1 MQRYFSLSKE
11 NILLSNDDI
20 HHITHVMRGKKGDQV
35 EVIKDSLI
43 YVCEIVSTSPF
54 ILKEVSIK
62 EDNNELNKDIT
73 LFYVLSKGDK
83 NDLVIQKCTEI
94 GVKNIVLLNSKRSVI
109 KLDQKDFEKKKERY
123 IKIAKEASEQCKRNI
138 IPNIYGLYNIT
149 SIPSELLCDINLVGY
164 ELENGKTNKT
174 MDFFQDFKKNKQSIS
189 ILIGP
194 EGGISEDEIS
204 SLISQ
209 GFNIVSLGKR
219 ILRTETAAIYALS
232 VISFLLEN
240 DNG

>member
-138 IPNIYGLYNIT
+138 IPNIYGLYNII